1 MDTFY
6 IEFRDPLFGI
16 IVFFVLLFL
25 LSFVSYWWGRYKS
38 AREHRDLES
47 FLGKFES
54 LQDEAQMAQQVQTN
68 SLSNESWL
76 MLAHS
81 FEVQGNYEKS
91 VEIYHALLAKH
102 RDSVF
107 QRDVLLLLGKAYFKA
122 GFLERSRQT
131 FLQILQ
137 NHPRTP
143 QALKYLILV
152 YELLQQY
159 DKALEAMEPLLEQQ
173 PDALGEKLY
182 LECRALLCDHRITPD
197 EKASRLHAIYQTHR
211 QMGYLVFEWLFLHR
225 PALAWSHFDQ
235 SLAPRLGDV
244 LWRLREENLDLD
256 IIASNTYLRELFT
269 ARGSVELASGSSL
282 FELDTLIA
290 LRKCGIK
297 KAALQF
303 EYGCDACKQISFLA
317 FHRCPQCHAI
327 DTVQPIMNLIKER
340 HEENNSLQ

>member
-25 LSFVSYWWGRYKS
+25 LSFLSYWWGRYKS
-38 AREHRDLES
+38 VREHRDLES

-54 LQDEAQMAQQVQTN
+54 LHDETRMAHQVQTN

-76 MLAHS
+76 MLAQS

-91 VEIYHALLAKH
+91 TEIYHALLAKH

-143 QALKYLILV
+143 QALEYLILL

-159 DKALEAMEPLLEQQ
+159 DKALEAMESLLEQK
-173 PDALGEKLY
+173 PEAISEKLY
-182 LECRALLCDHRITPD
+182 LECRALLCDYRIGTD
-197 EKASRLHAIYQTHR
+197 EKAARLIELYKTHH

-244 LWRLREENLDLD
+244 LWRLGETNLDLD
-256 IIASNTYLRELFT
+256 IISTNTYLRELFT
-269 ARGSVELASGSSL
+269 ARGSADLAIGSSL

-290 LRKCGIK
+290 LRTCGIK

-303 EYGCDACKQISFLA
+303 EYACDSCKQISFLA
-317 FHRCPQCHAI
+317 FHRCPHCHAI
-327 DTVQPIMNLIKER
+327 DTVQPIMNLIRER